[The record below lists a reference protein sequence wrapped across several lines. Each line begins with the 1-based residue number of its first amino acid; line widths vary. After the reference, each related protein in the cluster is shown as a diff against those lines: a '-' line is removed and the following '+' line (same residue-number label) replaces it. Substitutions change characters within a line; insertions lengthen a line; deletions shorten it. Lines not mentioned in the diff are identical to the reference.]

1 MGDLKV
7 YVEVVA
13 VFNPDGE
20 LRPLSLTWEDGKRYN
35 IDRILEVRPAAAR
48 KAGGQGDRYTVCI
61 RGQEKYIFFERSA
74 SIRGNNL
81 GRWFVERR

>member
-1 MGDLKV
+1 MGNLKV

-13 VFNPDGE
+13 AFNPEGE

-35 IDRILEVRPAAAR
+35 IDRVLEVRPAAAR
-48 KAGGQGDRYTVCI
+48 KAGGQGDRYTVHI